1 MGSINS
7 ATNASV
13 GGVKPTRVRFWIVV
27 MLFAVTAI
35 NYGDRATLSI
45 AGAPM
50 SSALGLDAIG
60 MGYVFSAFSWA
71 YVLGQLPGGWLLDK
85 FGSKRVYFWSI
96 FTFNNLYPVTGRDWL
111 FKRHVGTGAAVYAAL
126 MVGLAESPSFPGNS
140 RIVAACISGAG
151 ARYCG
156 RYF

>member
-60 MGYVFSAFSWA
+60 MGYVFLRSRGLTYWVSC
-71 YVLGQLPGGWLLDK
+71 
-85 FGSKRVYFWSI
+85 R
-96 FTFNNLYPVTGRDWL
+96 
-111 FKRHVGTGAAVYAAL
+111 AA
-126 MVGLAESPSFPGNS
+126 G
-140 RIVAACISGAG
+140 C
-151 ARYCG
+151 
-156 RYF
+156 

>member
-96 FTFNNLYPVTGRDWL
+96 FTWSTFTLLQGAIGFLSGMWALVLL
-111 FKRHVGTGAAVYAAL
+111 FTLRL
-126 MVGLAESPSFPGNS
+126 W
-140 RIVAACISGAG
+140 
-151 ARYCG
+151 
-156 RYF
+156 